1 MMQFDQHKRYSAL
14 RQKELMREAEQERL
28 ANMARNQ
35 RRVVRFYH
43 PVMAQFGR
51 WMVASGQRL
60 QRQYGEFVDVPAPV
74 QRAQKP
80 ARRSA

>member
-28 ANMARNQ
+28 ANTAQ
-35 RRVVRFYH
+35 QERRVVRFYH
-43 PVMAQFGR
+43 PVMAKFGQ

-60 QRQYGEFVDVPAPV
+60 QRQYGEFVDAPAP
-74 QRAQKP
+74 RKP